1 VLKKCPYYY
10 VLEAVMADRPGTD
23 PLVLFEAGLMEGD
36 DQPEHDNNPN
46 QNSEDEDN
54 GSSTSAQLHG
64 EESMQV
70 VDKSPKKTG
79 PNQQSNNK
87 ARKDTISDLTDN
99 TANDKKQP
107 IALKSKAVQKNRI
120 RETIMGSVT
129 DAIEKQGAAKS
140 VWKKEELEATKA
152 WKAEELMLQK
162 RQLVMQQK
170 RSHVE
175 VEVLNR
181 KSEVEIRK
189 MNHEA
194 ALLEEQK
201 KSVMQDRLKK
211 LCWTVRN
218 YVTWV
223 LVILR

>member
-1 VLKKCPYYY
+1 MHRNHLPNTTKVTYKKKLNHRY
-10 VLEAVMADRPGTD
+10 
-23 PLVLFEAGLMEGD
+23 
-36 DQPEHDNNPN
+36 
-46 QNSEDEDN
+46 
-54 GSSTSAQLHG
+54 LHFRRG
-64 EESMQV
+64 
-70 VDKSPKKTG
+70 SPKKTG

-107 IALKSKAVQKNRI
+107 IALKSKAVRKNRI
-120 RETIMGSVT
+120 METIMGSVT

-140 VWKKEELEATKA
+140 VWKKEKLEATKA

-170 RSHVE
+170 RSRAE

-201 KSVMQDRLKK
+201 KSVKQDRLKK
-211 LCWTVRN
+211 LLLDRKE
-218 YVTWV
+218 
-223 LVILR
+223 LRDLGVSDSEIDLLLPLQL